1 MPCCITRL
9 GWGRASSPKAGQ
21 TSCPWDSGDLPA
33 KAVLLQATTK
43 ICFSISG
50 QTLPRPFCSFGRNQ
64 TNIGT
69 IMVLAIY
76 SKIIVPIFNFFIV
89 KKSFLSKRFRR
100 EFQCL
105 YWTKIRTL
113 TISDHFDM
121 SNLLIWSCQR
131 IDSYCQDG
139 QLDRIRTCFTH

>member
-1 MPCCITRL
+1 MWQLYTILVAVGLQLNVSRFCFHHFLFVIYQLNDGLFRALLHHQTRL
-9 GWGRASSPKAGQ
+9 GQGSSPKAGQ
-21 TSCPWDSGDLPA
+21 TSCPWDAGDLPT

-76 SKIIVPIFNFFIV
+76 SKIIVPICNFFIV
-89 KKSFLSKRFRR
+89 KNPFYQNGSVGN
-100 EFQCL
+100 
-105 YWTKIRTL
+105 
-113 TISDHFDM
+113 
-121 SNLLIWSCQR
+121 SNVYIGPKL
-131 IDSYCQDG
+131 G
-139 QLDRIRTCFTH
+139 P